1 MIGRVLETGV
11 DRLRASDP
19 GWSRGR
25 RALSAVLGIG
35 ITVSVLA
42 VLGPPLPVVLVGSVG
57 ALMAAFTISDPEP
70 AGQAV
75 SLGLVLVVGSLALTS
90 ASLGQA
96 VPPLDSVV
104 FVLLIFVAVYAQ
116 RFGPRGIALGSA
128 PFFLFFFAMFLQTRL
143 DQVPMLL
150 LALAVGLG
158 ANAIVRFVL
167 LPRRADRE
175 LLAVRRSFR
184 TRLSACVAA
193 TANHLAA
200 GGTQRTGKQLRRA
213 GDRLHESVLLIE
225 DTIGDVFDDPQAAAL
240 LRRRALEVEL
250 GAQWLALI
258 TRRVCGENLD
268 EAVRDDLVTRLHRFR
283 SLIERDPRELPIIS
297 DTEEFSE
304 LLVSGSRLGDR
315 TEPGDDVRR
324 AIAELALADLNA
336 QRIAE
341 RDFSAEPESPEAGEP
356 ERTRV
361 FAYDNQTRSAIQ
373 AVLGGGL
380 AVIGGELV
388 SHQRWYWAVLT
399 VFVVFLGTSSA
410 GATLVKSARRVVG
423 TVVGIFAG
431 ALCAITVAGNV
442 PATIVLVLVCV
453 FGMMFF
459 ARTSQI
465 VMTFFITTMLGLLY
479 SILGTFS
486 IDVLGVRLAETAV
499 GAVAGVLAAV
509 VIVPVRTRAVM
520 LDDVATTL
528 EDLREYVTQAHTLL
542 TGVDNVNVIE
552 LSRTLDRDVEQVRA
566 AVEPLTHPISLRAA
580 RRDYGWY
587 VLDTLDAV
595 AFRARHIAAR
605 ARPGLLALDDRLGG
619 VETRIILNID
629 TLLDA
634 IRSPG
639 SPGHIEPPPGDD
651 IVRPEDEPTVRV
663 VLASFAK
670 LDDAVGAL
678 GKAFGV
684 TPRPGSI
691 GTGEATHPP
700 DGETPG

>member
-1 MIGRVLETGV
+1 MIGRALETAV

-19 GWSRGR
+19 GWSRSR

-35 ITVSVLA
+35 IAVSVLA
-42 VLGPPLPVVLVGSVG
+42 VLGPPLPVVLIGAVG

-75 SLGLVLVVGSLALTS
+75 SLGLVFVVGSLAVTS

-96 VPPLDSVV
+96 VPPLDGVV

-128 PFFLFFFAMFLQTRL
+128 PFFLFFFAMFLQTRVE
-143 DQVPMLL
+143 QVPMLL
-150 LALAVGLG
+150 VALAVGLG

-167 LPRRADRE
+167 LPRRAGRE

-184 TRLSACVAA
+184 TRLSASVSAA
-193 TANHLAA
+193 ANHLAA
-200 GGTQRTGKQLRRA
+200 GGTQRTDKQLRRA
-213 GDRLHESVLLIE
+213 GDRLHEAVLLIE

-250 GAQWLALI
+250 AAQWLAMT
-258 TRRVCGENLD
+258 TRRACADQLD
-268 EAVRDDLVTRLHRFR
+268 EPVRDDLVARLHRFR
-283 SLIERDPRELPIIS
+283 SLIERDPRELPVIS
-297 DTEEFSE
+297 DTAEFSE

-315 TEPGDDVRR
+315 AEPGDDVRR

-341 RDFSAEPESPEAGEP
+341 RDFSAEPEPPEDEES
-356 ERTRV
+356 ERTPV
-361 FAYDNQTRSAIQ
+361 LAYDNRTRSAIQ

-380 AVIGGELV
+380 AVVGGDLV

-399 VFVVFLGTSSA
+399 VFVVFLGASSA

-431 ALCAITVAGNV
+431 ALCALVVAENV
-442 PATIVLVLVCV
+442 PATIALILLCV
-453 FGMMFF
+453 FGMVFF
-459 ARTSQI
+459 ARASQI
-465 VMTFFITTMLGLLY
+465 AMTFFITTMLGLLY
-479 SILGTFS
+479 SLLGTFS
-486 IDVLGVRLAETAV
+486 IEVLGVRLAETAV
-499 GAVAGVLAAV
+499 GAAAGVLAAV
-509 VIVPVRTRAVM
+509 VILPVRTRAVM
-520 LDDVATTL
+520 LDDVGTAL
-528 EDLREYVTQAHTLL
+528 EDLREYVARTRDLL
-542 TGVDNVNVIE
+542 AGVDNVNVIE
-552 LSRTLDRDVEQVRA
+552 LSRTLDRDVEQVRSV
-566 AVEPLTHPISLRAA
+566 VEPLTHPISLRAA

-587 VLDTLDAV
+587 VVDTLDAV

-605 ARPGLLALDDRLGG
+605 ARPGLLALDGRLDA
-619 VETRIILNID
+619 VTTRLIGNID
-629 TLLDA
+629 TLLTA
-634 IRSPG
+634 VRSPG
-639 SPGHIEPPPGDD
+639 SAGHVVPPPGDD
-651 IVRPEDEPTVRV
+651 GVRPDDEPATRV
-663 VLASFAK
+663 LLASFAK
-670 LDDAVGAL
+670 LDEAAGAL

-684 TPRPGSI
+684 TPGPGSI

-700 DGETPG
+700 RAETGG